1 LLQATVAEVI
11 TDGGAP
17 ILEEYLDSDEEL
29 PDLDAEPAEPAEH
42 ADPVEYRWKKA
53 RDEWEWE
60 KKPRSFESKGN
71 AIFPEANYT
80 RFKGLSPLDLFDLIF
95 DKDLLEI
102 IATKS
107 KEYSVAMFGNLV
119 NITAEEIKTFLAILL
134 LSGYNKVTDFKLYW
148 SNSEDTKNTLVKAP
162 MSRNRFLLVKRCF
175 HLGQDTEL
183 ENDRSVFQHC

>member
-1 LLQATVAEVI
+1 MLQATVAEVI

-29 PDLDAEPAEPAEH
+29 PDLDAEPAEPA
-42 ADPVEYRWKKA
+42 DPVEYRWKKS
-53 RDEWEWE
+53 RDEWKWE

-107 KEYSVAMFGNLV
+107 KEHSLAMFGNLV

-148 SNSEDTKNTLVKAP
+148 SNSEDTENTLVKAA